1 MCIRDSYK
9 DGTEPGTRDCRYF
22 AALFLFIRILF
33 YVVYQA
39 TLTASFYGLAGLASA
54 ICTALFVMAQPYKHT
69 YSKYNTV
76 TTMILVLMTAIMIA
90 LLNANIAMVKDHQLV
105 TITTILIATLM
116 ALPQFYAI
124 TISINWICK
133 QDALRKFI
141 SRKHHSDN
149 PTLQRSS
156 SASSLLA
163 ASENRTQNYQSL
175 DYQH

>member
-1 MCIRDSYK
+1 MCIRDR
-9 DGTEPGTRDCRYF
+9 PGTRDYRYF
-22 AALFLFIRILF
+22 AALFLFIRMLF
-33 YVVYQA
+33 YIVFQA
-39 TLTASFYGLAGLASA
+39 TLTASFCGLAGLTSA
-54 ICTALFVMAQPYKHT
+54 IYTALFVMAQPYKHT

-76 TTMILVLMTAIMIA
+76 TTMMFILMTAIMIA

-105 TITTILIATLM
+105 TITTIFIAILV

-124 TISINWICK
+124 AISINWIRK

-141 SRKHHSDN
+141 SQKHNSDN

-163 ASENRTQNYQSL
+163 ASENRMQNYQSL
-175 DYQH
+175 ACQH